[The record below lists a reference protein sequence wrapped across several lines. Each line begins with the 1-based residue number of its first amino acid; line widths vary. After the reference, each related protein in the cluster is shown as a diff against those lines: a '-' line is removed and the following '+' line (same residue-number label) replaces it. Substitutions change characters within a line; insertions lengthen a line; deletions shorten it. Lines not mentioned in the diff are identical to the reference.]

1 MTVFTVILFAM
12 IYFIALS
19 LDFFK
24 FIITLAA
31 SHSRLTQKASMYH
44 KGNRVLGWSVYEGGG
59 GGGGAVVARQMQAE
73 RHCQLS
79 YLPQST

>member
-1 MTVFTVILFAM
+1 M
-12 IYFIALS
+12 
-19 LDFFK
+19 
-24 FIITLAA
+24 
-31 SHSRLTQKASMYH
+31 R
-44 KGNRVLGWSVYEGGG
+44 GGGGG